1 MYSIEAGN
9 LTAHSVMGG
18 DRYMQLV
25 SQRSVGFH
33 RRADST
39 DVANAGEGE
48 EQAEEEAA
56 EEDAVVPPDPQ
67 TRSYIVERLRVLLNE
82 CLANE
87 EFSDA
92 AAVQQTVLASLS
104 RGVPGQE
111 LETMEFHSLVMD
123 VVASLDAR
131 FRRANNHSRS
141 RMAPIFE
148 SYVREFETSIG
159 IR

>member
-56 EEDAVVPPDPQ
+56 GEDAVVPPDPQ
-67 TRSYIVERLRVLLNE
+67 TRSYIVERLCETLNIM
-82 CLANE
+82 L
-87 EFSDA
+87 S
-92 AAVQQTVLASLS
+92 TVL
-104 RGVPGQE
+104 
-111 LETMEFHSLVMD
+111 M
-123 VVASLDAR
+123 VVAT
-131 FRRANNHSRS
+131 
-141 RMAPIFE
+141 
-148 SYVREFETSIG
+148 VRNTLQYGLELVHT
-159 IR
+159 